1 MTQLFGPVAVAAFIA
16 CSVEVVEMV
25 IIVVGVGAARGWRST
40 VVGAGSGLA
49 VLAAIVF
56 GLGRALQYVP
66 INPLRVVIG
75 SLLLTFGLQWLTKG
89 VLGVAAKGFTGGEE
103 DEEGAD
109 AGDDGDSTGILDW
122 TAWLLA
128 FKGVLLEGLE
138 VAFIVIAFGAGGGN
152 WSQAY
157 VGAAAAFV
165 VIGTI
170 GLLAKGWLEKVPG
183 HALKFG
189 VGGLLSTFG
198 TFWAM
203 DGLGVQWPGEKL
215 SLLWLY
221 LVFLATTVALAWW
234 ARHGLGQG
242 RGGSEQ
248 DDSTQDE
255 PQVDQQ
261 VATGRGA
268 GR

>member
-1 MTQLFGPVAVAAFIA
+1 MTQLLGPVAVAAFIA

-75 SLLLTFGLQWLTKG
+75 SLLLTFGLQWLTRG
-89 VLGVAAKGFTGGEE
+89 VLGVAAKGFTGGDE
-103 DEEGAD
+103 EEGAD
-109 AGDDGDSTGILDW
+109 AGGAGRSDGVLDW

-157 VGAAAAFV
+157 AGAAAAFV
-165 VIGTI
+165 IIGTV

-221 LVFLATTVALAWW
+221 LVFLATTFALAWW
-234 ARHGLGQG
+234 ARHGLGQ
-242 RGGSEQ
+242 RQDGSEQ
-248 DDSTQDE
+248 DDSAQDE
-255 PQVDQQ
+255 QQAGQQ

-268 GR
+268 AR